1 MANTLKHD
9 RSEVL
14 DKATNLFWEK
24 GFHATSMRNLQDHI
38 DMRPGSIY
46 AAFGSKEGLFKESLN
61 HYAKASLERLMES
74 TKTSE
79 SPLAAIKAFIK
90 TVVLNCR
97 EDTPSEMCML
107 VKAIAE
113 LTEENGELL
122 DEAKGLLKAVE
133 QALTQLIEQAQAA
146 GEVDSSKDAARL
158 ARYIQMQL
166 IGLRVYARVSPDEDD
181 LAAMIDDSIASM
193 V

>member
-9 RSEVL
+9 RAEVL

-61 HYAKASLERLMES
+61 HYAKTSLARLTES

-79 SPLAAIKAFIK
+79 SPLAALKAFIK

-181 LAAMIDDSIASM
+181 LVAMIDDSIASM

>member
-61 HYAKASLERLMES
+61 HYAKASLARLTES
-74 TKTSE
+74 THTSE
-79 SPLAAIKAFIK
+79 SPLGALKAFIK

-166 IGLRVYARVSPDEDD
+166 IGLRVYARVSPDEDE
-181 LAAMIDDSIASM
+181 LVAMIDDSIASM